1 MFSVEVREGFIL
13 EIVLRG
19 NKVVGLRPRGVEIE
33 DFNQPRL
40 MSAGEHASLMDRFWT
55 STDRLRSRQ

>member
-1 MFSVEVREGFIL
+1 MIL

-19 NKVVGLRPRGVEIE
+19 NHVVGLRPRGVESA

-40 MSAGEHASLMDRFWT
+40 MAAGEHASLMDRFWWA
-55 STDRLRSRQ
+55 TDRLAARG